1 MAERPTI
8 ESAKPPALSRFFDID
23 PKPATFPF
31 EIDEKMANVEKS
43 LGFFEIEG

>member
-8 ESAKPPALSRFFDID
+8 ESAKPPAPNRFFDID
-23 PKPATFPF
+23 PKSATFPF
-31 EIDEKMANVEKS
+31 EIGAKMANVEKS